1 MDRFSVCAVQEE
13 ERLMSDD
20 ALRIEDVAI
29 TFGGLRA
36 VDGVS
41 MNVRK
46 GSIHGLVGPN
56 GAGKTTLFN
65 IITGIYKP
73 GRGRVVV
80 SGTDVTRLEPE
91 ARVAAG
97 LCRTFQTPQ
106 LFEDMTVFETVMVG
120 CHRNGAIGVVG
131 AMLRFGSKRRE
142 EEALRARA
150 LEMIEAVGLTAQL
163 HVRARNLAYGHRRL
177 LEIAR
182 ALATDPSVL
191 LLDEVTAGLN
201 PSETD
206 DVAALVRKIAASQT
220 AVVLIEHD
228 MRFVMG
234 LSERITVLN
243 FGRKLAEGL
252 PADIVQNDEVVVAY
266 LGRKG
271 SQYV

>member
-1 MDRFSVCAVQEE
+1 
-13 ERLMSDD
+13 MSENALDVDD
-20 ALRIEDVAI
+20 VFVA
-29 TFGGLRA
+29 FGGLRA

-41 MNVRK
+41 LTVRK

-65 IITGIYKP
+65 LIAGIYKP
-73 GRGRVVV
+73 SRGRITVA
-80 SGTDVTRLEPE
+80 GTDVTRFVPE

-106 LFEDMTVFETVMVG
+106 LFEDMTVFETVLVG
-120 CHRNGAIGVVG
+120 CHRSGTVGIVG
-131 AMLRFGSKRRE
+131 AMLRFAGKRRE
-142 EEALRARA
+142 EEKLRARA
-150 LEMIEAVGLTAQL
+150 LEMIEAVGLTDQL
-163 HVRARNLAYGHRRL
+163 HVRARNLSYGHRRL

-182 ALATDPSVL
+182 ALVTGPSVL

-206 DVAALVRKIAASQT
+206 EVAALVRKISSNQT

-234 LSERITVLN
+234 LSERVTVLN
-243 FGRKLAEGL
+243 FGRKLAEGA
-252 PADIVQNDEVVVAY
+252 PAEIVKNEEVIMAY

-271 SQYV
+271 TQYV